1 MGTGV
6 SCVGERVYIIAR
18 KQGKDGGI
26 GRGQRMLAGVS
37 PGVPMRPRRAKRGR
51 GTECYLD
58 HLARSQ
64 SCECC
69 ICTRHAITGC
79 VWAVSSAN
87 TSYSFVDKKRL

>member
-1 MGTGV
+1 MAE
-6 SCVGERVYIIAR
+6 SVG
-18 KQGKDGGI
+18 GKGCLPGG
-26 GRGQRMLAGVS
+26 RLVCPCA
-37 PGVPMRPRRAKRGR
+37 PRRAKRGR

-64 SCECC
+64 SCECF

-87 TSYSFVDKKRL
+87 TSYSFVDKYQSRNYKLLVALDET